1 MIHCAALA
9 WWATIEECVLCNGN
23 LCIAIYACFVINGTK
38 QMSFSL
44 LFSVSLWAAFRGLRV
59 SEQFA
64 TVLACKF

>member
-23 LCIAIYACFVINGTK
+23 LSIAIDACFVVNL
-38 QMSFSL
+38 SYSL
-44 LFSVSLWAAFRGLRV
+44 LFSISLWEACRDLRV

-64 TVLACKF
+64 TVLACMF